1 MGGCE
6 ADPAAAVI
14 RRIERTVVPPTGV
27 ATRLSAVLFVLVLA
41 AANACNG
48 PTEPDNAGVDAA
60 IVTDGIRITNER
72 SALIFYFAVNK
83 ELLPLIDW
91 APCVMLPQ
99 CSHVPPGE
107 TRTALWEQIPGA
119 DQAGDVVLH
128 WWTVR
133 WFEDGTGEAGPI
145 RTIVLPR

>member
-1 MGGCE
+1 M
-6 ADPAAAVI
+6 I
-14 RRIERTVVPPTGV
+14 RRMARTVVFPTAV
-27 ATRLSAVLFVLVLA
+27 TRRLSAALSVLVLA
-41 AANACNG
+41 GAHACDG
-48 PTEPDNAGVDAA
+48 PTQPDNAGVDAA
-60 IVTDGIRITNER
+60 IVADGIRITNER
-72 SALIFYFAVNK
+72 SALIFYFAVNA
-83 ELLPLIDW
+83 EVLPLIQW
-91 APCVMLPQ
+91 TPCVMLPQ

-107 TRTALWEQIPGA
+107 THTALWAQVPGA